1 MRAGSGR
8 SAKKH
13 SVNQFYTAPTAIR
26 LLMGQSDE
34 LVTRHDL
41 SSLKLL
47 GTVGE
52 PINPEAWH
60 WYNETVG
67 KGRCPIVDTW
77 WQTETGGHLI
87 TPLPGATPLK
97 PGSATTPFFG
107 VQPVLLDPQSGAE
120 IHETEAEG
128 VLCMKD
134 SWPGQMRTLWGDPE
148 RFVAGLFLGLQG
160 LLLHRRRL
168 PPGRRWLLLDHRP
181 GG

>member
-1 MRAGSGR
+1 M
-8 SAKKH
+8 
-13 SVNQFYTAPTAIR
+13 
-26 LLMGQSDE
+26 
-34 LVTRHDL
+34 
-41 SSLKLL
+41 
-47 GTVGE
+47 
-52 PINPEAWH
+52 
-60 WYNETVG
+60 G

-128 VLCMKD
+128 RPVHE
-134 SWPGQMRTLWGDPE
+134 GQLAGPDAHCCGAIPE
-148 RFVAGLFLGLQG
+148 RFVQAYFSDLQG

-168 PPGRRWLLLDHRP
+168 PSRRRWLLLDHRP